1 MLCLHNAWEVFLII
15 LFFFP
20 NLKLMSAFFHEKKK
34 QIMIMTIAIIYIF
47 FILRDI

>member
-34 QIMIMTIAIIYIF
+34 ADYDYDYSYNLHLFYLM
-47 FILRDI
+47 